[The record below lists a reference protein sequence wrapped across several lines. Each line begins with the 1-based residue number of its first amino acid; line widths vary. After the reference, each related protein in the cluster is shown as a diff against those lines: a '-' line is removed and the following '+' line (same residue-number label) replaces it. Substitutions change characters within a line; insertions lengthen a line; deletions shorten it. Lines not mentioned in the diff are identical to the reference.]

1 MGKAVLLLLAALLL
15 PLSSGTEET
24 TGDVATRGEAGK
36 PDLNGTWQAFNRANF
51 DLEHHPARAAM
62 ALREGPHGPLPAK
75 EVVALG
81 AVAAVPAGLGVV
93 VGGEIP
99 YQPWAKTQR
108 EKNRAEW
115 LSSDPE
121 IKCYLP
127 GIPRATY
134 LPYPFQIIQNEQ
146 ALFFA
151 YEYAG
156 AVRDIHL
163 TDPGPAPLD
172 SWMGQSVGSWEGET
186 LVVETTGQNALT
198 WLDRS
203 GNFHSEELRVVERF
217 TPTRSHTLAYEAT
230 LEDPEVFT
238 RPWKIRMTLYRLVG
252 DDSILQRFNCIEFVE
267 ELIYGHLRKEPLD

>member
-1 MGKAVLLLLAALLL
+1 MRKAVLVLLAALMLL
-15 PLSSGTEET
+15 APSWAEEKV
-24 TGDVATRGEAGK
+24 GSVAPREEGGK

-75 EVVALG
+75 AVVALG

-99 YQPWAKTQR
+99 YQPWAKKKR
-108 EKNRAEW
+108 AENRAEW
-115 LSSDPE
+115 LSLDPE

-156 AVRDIHL
+156 AVRDIDL
-163 TDPGPAPLD
+163 ADPGPAPLD
-172 SWMGQSVGSWEGET
+172 SWMGQSVGSWEGDT
-186 LVVETTGQNALT
+186 LVIETTGQNDLT
-198 WLDRS
+198 WLDRA
-203 GNFHSEELRVVERF
+203 GNFHSEALRVVERF
-217 TPTRSHTLAYEAT
+217 TPSTSHTLAYEAT
-230 LEDPEVFT
+230 LEDPKVFT
-238 RPWKIRMTLYRLVG
+238 RPWTIRMTLYRLVG
-252 DDSILQRFNCIEFVE
+252 DDALLQRFNCVEFVE